1 MFDGVGESNPGREVP
16 VADAAPLRLRVE
28 AQVDPMGHA
37 ERENTTISKL
47 TLTITTIRSDNITQ
61 HNDISHNDTHNN
73 ENPLTIC

>member
-1 MFDGVGESNPGREVP
+1 MFDGVGESNPGREVA

-28 AQVDPMGHA
+28 AQVDPVGHA

-47 TLTITTIRSDNITQ
+47 TLNITTIFNPYND
-61 HNDISHNDTHNN
+61 DISHNYTHDN